1 LILPVQPEDDTVRGV
16 VLLSREQRQYDVID
30 LLTDV
35 LMATSK
41 SRHDFWTF
49 TFTGVSNDH
58 M

>member
-1 LILPVQPEDDTVRGV
+1 MSTNNGTTDPADQ
-16 VLLSREQRQYDVID
+16 VID